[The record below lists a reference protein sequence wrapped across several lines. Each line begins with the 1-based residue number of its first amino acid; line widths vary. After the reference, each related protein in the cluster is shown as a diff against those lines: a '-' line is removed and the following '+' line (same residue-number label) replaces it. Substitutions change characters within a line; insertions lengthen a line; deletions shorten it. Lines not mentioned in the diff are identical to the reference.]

1 MTHLR
6 FSFGALALVA
16 CLFVGILLVLEL
28 GRRAGLRRTAKSGS
42 AAKTDISVVSSAVYS
57 VFALLL
63 GFTFAGAT
71 SRFDQRRDLII
82 GEANAISTAWQRTES
97 LLPEPRARVRE
108 QFQRYV
114 DALIDSYVNPAP
126 VGSAKASQQAAA
138 VAATTNDLWTG
149 SMAAVLAP
157 GGEPARMLLLPS
169 LNEMFD
175 VVDRERFARRMHP
188 PAVIWIMLGVTALA
202 ASLFAGYNMS
212 NSATRNWLFMVILA
226 GTISIVT
233 YVIID
238 IEYPRLGF
246 VRVDS
251 FDRELVRLR
260 SSLEE

>member
-6 FSFGALALVA
+6 FSLGALALVA
-16 CLFVGILLVLEL
+16 CLFVGILVFLEL
-28 GRRAGLRRTAKSGS
+28 GRWLGLRRSAKNGA
-42 AAKTDISVVSSAVYS
+42 AAKTDVSVVSSAVYS

-71 SRFDQRRDLII
+71 ARFDDRRNLFI
-82 GEANAISTAWQRTES
+82 GEVNAISTAWQRTES
-97 LLPEPRARVRE
+97 LLPEPRARVRG

-114 DALIDSYVNPAP
+114 DALIDSYVNAAP
-126 VGSAKASQQAAA
+126 VGSNKASQQAAA
-138 VAATTNDLWTG
+138 VATAMNDLWTG
-149 SMAAVLAP
+149 SVAAVLAP

-188 PAVIWIMLGVTALA
+188 PAVIWIMVGITALA

-212 NSATRNWLFMVILA
+212 NSATRNWLFMVLLA
-226 GTISIVT
+226 GTISVVTFVIV
-233 YVIID
+233 D

-260 SSLEE
+260 ASLDE